1 MHKIVNNGDLMETDL
16 NKIKKLSEEREEEN
30 WKFRT
35 FLKCC
40 DLSEEKID
48 SIVHEL
54 FRSISERIDCKSC
67 ANCCKEALP
76 VLDQAD
82 IKRFSEGLGISVFE
96 FQDKYLVKDDE
107 EPEKYT
113 FNKKPCPFLKDNIC
127 SYYEYRPKDCRSFPH
142 LHKKEFTSRLMNI
155 VYNCSLCP
163 IVYNVYEL
171 LKGEVWHNR
180 YDDYD
185 L

>member
-1 MHKIVNNGDLMETDL
+1 METNL
-16 NKIKKLSEEREEEN
+16 YRIKKFSRKNEKEN

-35 FLKCC
+35 FLKWC
-40 DLSEEKID
+40 DLPEEKID

-54 FRSISERIDCKSC
+54 FQEVSKKIDCKMC

-76 VLDQAD
+76 LLDQTD
-82 IKRFSEGLGISVFE
+82 INRFSEGLGISSLE
-96 FQDKYLVKDDE
+96 FKEKYLVE
-107 EPEKYT
+107 AERESGKYT

-127 SYYEYRPKDCRSFPH
+127 SHYDLRPEDCRSFPH
-142 LHKKEFTSRLMNI
+142 LHKKEFTSRLINVI
-155 VYNCSLCP
+155 ENCSLCP

-171 LKGEVWHNR
+171 LKDEVWHNR
-180 YDDYD
+180 FDEVDDYD